1 MKAESFTVTKNS
13 KVYGRFDSKED
24 ADLARELLAKNDW
37 DLSRIP
43 ETVKVEGDY
52 LVIGVIDEKMHFL
65 ARYAKQPSS
74 QAIERL
80 VKKRIRNPNN
90 SRYGLNI
97 SRIFETFIIKKR
109 IAGEDHIFGYYDNL
123 EDATFIRNFLLDN
136 MWNVD
141 AFSHVHFDDE
151 TDTYKIVEVIDDKA
165 YVIGTIKSLDEVDLE
180 KSREN
185 FLLKI
190 AKHKFGL
197 ESHPY
202 LDELTDRIEYLE
214 GKFNIKIKDDNWS
227 FEDAKD
233 PLNDI
238 IFSLTPFQQSVY
250 DAVDDNTFD
259 EIKRSLLRFK
269 SKNFDAKIQKNLD
282 ELADMGLISR
292 NQNSYVKRNL

>member
-52 LVIGVIDEKMHFL
+52 IVIGVIDEKMHFL

-165 YVIGTIKSLDEVDLE
+165 YVIGTVKSLYEVDLE
-180 KSREN
+180 NPVK
-185 FLLKI
+185 
-190 AKHKFGL
+190 
-197 ESHPY
+197 
-202 LDELTDRIEYLE
+202 
-214 GKFNIKIKDDNWS
+214 
-227 FEDAKD
+227 
-233 PLNDI
+233 
-238 IFSLTPFQQSVY
+238 
-250 DAVDDNTFD
+250 TF
-259 EIKRSLLRFK
+259 F
-269 SKNFDAKIQKNLD
+269 
-282 ELADMGLISR
+282 
-292 NQNSYVKRNL
+292 